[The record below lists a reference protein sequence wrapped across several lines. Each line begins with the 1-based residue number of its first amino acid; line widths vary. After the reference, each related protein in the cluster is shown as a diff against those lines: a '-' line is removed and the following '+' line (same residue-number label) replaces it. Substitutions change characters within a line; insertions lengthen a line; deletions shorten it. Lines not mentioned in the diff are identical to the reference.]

1 MFPPVSSESS
11 PRPAN
16 AVAPTNFT
24 ATTISHHYNAITTIT
39 TGAVIAVTAITT
51 ITTITIIAITT
62 TITTTTPLLPL
73 ILDSVVATASPPPLL
88 DLNLRR
94 LHAQPS
100 LVDDFSQGRILK
112 PELDI
117 ASLLTPVWQPTK
129 GAPPSTYDCRRGP
142 STPNSCDRRAVTPLS
157 QYCLFCDASSRPS
170 RVSSYWFDLV
180 LNWRA
185 IRYSGKT
192 AAADADPQSDPS
204 STAVAHLALRRDHAR
219 IHCRVGLLI

>member
-1 MFPPVSSESS
+1 PVTIGTVRGFQCFPPS
-11 PRPAN
+11 PQNRVLAQPTPLHRPTSQL
-16 AVAPTNFT
+16 PPL
-24 ATTISHHYNAITTIT
+24 
-39 TGAVIAVTAITT
+39 
-51 ITTITIIAITT
+51 AITT
-62 TITTTTPLLPL
+62 TPSLPSLPVQSLPSLLSLPLLPSL
-73 ILDSVVATASPPPLL
+73 SSLSPRPSLPPRHCCPCASAISILDSVVATASPPPPLL

-142 STPNSCDRRAVTPLS
+142 STPNSCDRRAVTPPS

-170 RVSSYWFDLV
+170 RVSSY
-180 LNWRA
+180 
-185 IRYSGKT
+185 
-192 AAADADPQSDPS
+192 
-204 STAVAHLALRRDHAR
+204 
-219 IHCRVGLLI
+219 